1 MKTFY
6 MNGILWHVKF
16 VSPHSDWLVDRT
28 GTLTVATT
36 DPATS
41 TVYLSDS
48 LEGEFLLHVL
58 IHELGH
64 CILASYSL
72 LDDIHR
78 MVCPEY
84 WIEMEE
90 WICNFIANYGW
101 QIFTDAYEILGY
113 DALDIL
119 PYELERLIS

>member
-6 MNGILWHVKF
+6 MNGIIWRVKF
-16 VSPHSDWLVDRT
+16 VSPNSDLLVDRT

-36 DPATS
+36 DPVRK

-48 LEGEFLLHVL
+48 LEGEFLVRVL
-58 IHELGH
+58 IHQLGH
-64 CILASYSL
+64 CVLASYSL
-72 LDDIHR
+72 LDVIHR
-78 MVCPEY
+78 MEYPEY

-90 WICNFIANYGW
+90 WVCNFIANYGW
-101 QIFTDAYEILGY
+101 QIFTQAYSILGY

-119 PYELERLIS
+119 PYELERLIV